1 MLSIPDM
8 AILGAAALLLF
19 GPDQLPR
26 ILRKAGQVS
35 REIQNTSQAFIRE
48 MERAADVHDA
58 ERAAAASPVYE
69 PPAPDPQPVGEKLA
83 EPRDPIE
90 HAMAYPEEA
99 VAQVAGHEAASP
111 PLHGDSAAAQPGDQ
125 APRKPHSADPAPY

>member
-1 MLSIPDM
+1 M

-26 ILRKAGQVS
+26 VLRKAGQVS

-58 ERAAAASPVYE
+58 ERAAAAAPVYE

-83 EPRDPIE
+83 DPRDPIE

-99 VAQVAGHEAASP
+99 ASQIADHEPPSP
-111 PLHGDSAAAQPGDQ
+111 ALHPDPAAAQHREP
-125 APRKPHSADPAPY
+125 APPKPHSADPAPY